1 MDRYRVWFGDKPKYN
16 YFATLAQSL
25 KHIRKTK
32 KLDESNSGLEEN
44 FDGEW
49 DEWMDMDDQEVH
61 DHLYMYGGKSPYLTK
76 GGEPKSEPVRPSIM
90 DTVTFSR
97 EEVPADSED
106 DDEEES
112 EEDEYDEIIEP
123 EESIELDE
131 EDLDERLM
139 NVIGVSPKVTGT
151 TEGETLDFA
160 GDDDSEDEDEDDF
173 DDEDDDDDDK
183 KD

>member
-1 MDRYRVWFGDKPKYN
+1 MDRYRVWFGDEPKYN
-16 YFATLAQSL
+16 YFSSLAQAL

-49 DEWMDMDDQEVH
+49 DEWMDSDDQEVH
-61 DHLYMYGGKSPYLTK
+61 DHLYMYGGKSPYLSK
-76 GGEPKSEPVRPSIM
+76 GGEPKQEPVRPSIM

-97 EEVPADSED
+97 EELSAED
-106 DDEEES
+106 PDEDDEEN
-112 EEDEYDEIIEP
+112 EEDEYDEIIET

-139 NVIGVSPKVTGT
+139 NVIGVSPKVVVS
-151 TEGETLDFA
+151 TEGGEEVDFA
-160 GDDDSEDEDEDDF
+160 EDDDEEEDEEDDF
-173 DDEDDDDDDK
+173 DEEDEK
-183 KD
+183 